1 MIMSER
7 GSFCTEYVYC
17 GKCFDACRKVLLG
30 DVKYLNS
37 QEIKELPIIAG
48 KLGGSWAGVEFFDME
63 HEYIPAIQELMCDDC
78 SLRICVHS
86 ECCGSVIYEFTKYS
100 EKITEHKPHN

>member
-1 MIMSER
+1 MSER

-17 GKCFDACRKVLLG
+17 HKCFDACRKVLLG

-48 KLGGSWAGVEFFDME
+48 KL
-63 HEYIPAIQELMCDDC
+63 
-78 SLRICVHS
+78 
-86 ECCGSVIYEFTKYS
+86 
-100 EKITEHKPHN
+100 